1 MQTAQANSV
10 SVIGNPNCGKTTL
23 FNLLTGSKQK
33 VGNWAGVTV
42 EKKTGITELNNN
54 QSVEV
59 TDLPGT
65 YSLDNDDHELSLDE
79 KIARDYLEN
88 NQGDL
93 VLNIVDAT
101 RLERSLYLTT
111 QLVEMGANVIVV
123 LNMQDV
129 AIKQGIHIDSQLL
142 SKLLGLPVVT
152 ISATKRQGIDELK
165 GQISKSLSNKQSL
178 VVAPSELSHPP
189 TIKTLCDSAPALK
202 QFTAEQLTQLVNAN
216 SQQRLDV
223 LNQWVSDQTDAQA
236 LLNQF
241 DDAYQT
247 IKANQ
252 RYQVIQSWVEQVCQQ
267 QQNGQRTLT
276 DYIDDVV
283 LNRWLGIPIF
293 LLVMYCMFIF
303 AINIGGAFIDF
314 FDISF
319 AAVFVEG
326 AALFYQSLGLPAWLV
341 TLLSDGIGG
350 GVQLVATF
358 IPVIAGL
365 YFFLSFI
372 EDSGYMARAAF
383 VMDRFMRAVGLPGK
397 SFVPLI
403 VGFGCNVP
411 SVMASRTLDTHKDRL
426 LTIAMSPF
434 MSCGAR
440 LSVYALFA
448 AAFFANSGH
457 NIVFLLYL
465 LGIVMAI
472 LTGMLLKRTLF
483 KPTLTPFIM
492 ELPAYHMPSMK
503 NVLIKTWDKLH
514 GFITR
519 AGKTIVV
526 VVTLL
531 SFLNSWG
538 TDGTF
543 GNQDSE
549 KSVLSQISRT
559 ITPVFEPIGVQQQN
573 WPATVGIFTGI
584 FAKEAVVGTLDAL
597 YGQIDIS
604 TNASVAASDEADNKF
619 SLSARFIEA
628 WQTIP
633 ANLVDMYNNI
643 FDPLGLGVVTEQ
655 DLTSAADAQGVQIS
669 TFQAMA
675 LLFGST
681 AAAFSYLVFVL
692 LYTPCVAVMGAM
704 YREAGLKWMS
714 FIALWSTGL
723 AYITASTIYQVA
735 TFAHHPYFSTMWLVG
750 CALFVS
756 VVIFLMK
763 QHGKKIAKKEA
774 LLIPVVNIH

>member
-1 MQTAQANSV
+1 MQNKHTV

-42 EKKTGITELNNN
+42 EKKTGISYLKN
-54 QSVEV
+54 QQKIEI

-65 YSLDNDDHELSLDE
+65 YSIENEEQELSLDE
-79 KIARDYLEN
+79 KIARDYLQN
-88 NQGDL
+88 NKGDL

-111 QLVEMGANVIVV
+111 QLIEMGANVILV

-129 AIKQGIHIDSQLL
+129 AEKQGIQIDTDKLASLLKIPVVSISAIKKHGIDQLQLAIEKSLTQHEKKTLTLPELEHNLDLPSLSQLMPEL
-142 SKLLGLPVVT
+142 S
-152 ISATKRQGIDELK
+152 
-165 GQISKSLSNKQSL
+165 SLSNEHIILLTSSTENYQKNAELLVSWLNIETTQAKALAELVDQNCQSL
-178 VVAPSELSHPP
+178 
-189 TIKTLCDSAPALK
+189 
-202 QFTAEQLTQLVNAN
+202 
-216 SQQRLDV
+216 
-223 LNQWVSDQTDAQA
+223 
-236 LLNQF
+236 
-241 DDAYQT
+241 
-247 IKANQ
+247 KANH
-252 RYQVIQSWVEQVCQQ
+252 RYQVIQNWLAQVYQQ
-267 QQNGQRTLT
+267 AQADKRTLT
-276 DYIDDVV
+276 DYIDDIV
-283 LNRWLGIPIF
+283 LNRWLGIPVF

-303 AINIGGAFIDF
+303 AINVGGAFIDF
-314 FDISF
+314 FDITF

-326 AALFYQSLGLPAWLV
+326 AAIFYQSLGLPLWLV

-350 GVQLVATF
+350 GIQLVATF

-365 YFFLSFI
+365 YFFLSVI

-457 NIVFLLYL
+457 NVVFLLYL

-483 KPTLTPFIM
+483 KPSLTPFIM
-492 ELPAYHMPSMK
+492 ELPAYHMPSAK
-503 NVLIKTWDKLH
+503 NVLLKTWDKLH

-549 KSVLSQISRT
+549 QSVLSEISRT

-597 YGQIDIS
+597 YGQMDIGQ
-604 TNASVAASDEADNKF
+604 ASDSADEESSEF
-619 SLSARFIEA
+619 SLTARFAEA

-633 ANLVDMYNNI
+633 DNLVDMYNNI
-643 FDPLGLGVVTEQ
+643 FDPLGLGIISEQ

-675 LLFGST
+675 ILFGST

-704 YREAGLKWMS
+704 YREAGFKWMS

-723 AYITASTIYQVA
+723 AYITASVIYQAA
-735 TFAHHPYFSTMWLVG
+735 TFSANPYFSTIWLVS
-750 CALFVS
+750 CAAIVALVLL
-756 VVIFLMK
+756 LMRA
-763 QHGKKIAKKEA
+763 HGKKLAKKEA
-774 LLIPVVNIH
+774 LLIPIINIQ